1 MFSNRKGYKI
11 FQKPFYEYFNLY
23 WFNLRTIESSDEK
36 KNQEDLKNGITQGLG
51 ITNKKKIN
59 DSFPAWKWY
68 NWFLHRFYVTI
79 MLRTMRFFV
88 IKNANL
94 SLRVIRVTVK
104 NTQQVKQFKR
114 VMANNL

>member
-51 ITNKKKIN
+51 ITNKKKLMIA
-59 DSFPAWKWY
+59 FPHG
-68 NWFLHRFYVTI
+68 NGI
-79 MLRTMRFFV
+79 IGFF
-88 IKNANL
+88 IAFM
-94 SLRVIRVTVK
+94 S
-104 NTQQVKQFKR
+104 Q
-114 VMANNL
+114 